1 MVKKILVGLLAAAAT
16 IAPAHA
22 VKLYGVTETNQ
33 LLSFDSA
40 TPGTVSSS
48 VAITGVSGSSILA
61 LDIRVRDG
69 QLYALTDDFKIFRV
83 NKASG
88 VASLFANVAITGSN
102 FAFDFNPTNANLRIV
117 SNNDTNYVY
126 NFVTNT
132 LVPGPNVAYG
142 AGPLFGAAKDITGAA
157 YLFNDNNLGT
167 GTTLY
172 VLDSLNDVLSTL
184 NTGTGTLTRVGGLG
198 LDVGARGSFDIV
210 TRGVTNSA
218 FVANSGKLY
227 SANLT
232 TGALSLIGNTSE
244 TLFGLTGGVPE
255 PAAWGMMILGFG
267 VVGAAARRRRSARTV
282 TA

>member
-1 MVKKILVGLLAAAAT
+1 VVKKILVGLMAAAAI

-22 VKLYGVTETNQ
+22 VKLYGVTETNH
-33 LLSFDSA
+33 LISFDSA
-40 TPGTVSSS
+40 TPGTVASD
-48 VAITGVSGSSILA
+48 VAITGVTGSSILA
-61 LDIRVRDG
+61 LDIRVRNG
-69 QLYALTDDFKIFRV
+69 LMYALTDDFKIFTV
-83 NKASG
+83 NKATG
-88 VASLFANVAITGSN
+88 AASLFANVAISGTQ

-126 NFVTNT
+126 NFTTNA
-132 LVPGPNVAYG
+132 LIPGPNVAYG

-184 NTGTGTLTRVGGLG
+184 NTATGTLTKVGDLGVNVGG
-198 LDVGARGSFDIV
+198 RGSFDIA
-210 TRGVTNSA
+210 TRGLTNAA

-244 TLFGLTGGVPE
+244 TLFGLTAGVPE
-255 PAAWGMMILGFG
+255 PAAWGLMIVGFG
-267 VVGAAARRRRSARTV
+267 VVGASARRRRSTQVV